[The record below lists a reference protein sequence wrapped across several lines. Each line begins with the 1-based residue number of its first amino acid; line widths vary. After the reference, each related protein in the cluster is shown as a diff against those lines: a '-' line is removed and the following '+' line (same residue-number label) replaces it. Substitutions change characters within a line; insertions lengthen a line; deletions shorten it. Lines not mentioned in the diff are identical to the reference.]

1 MHRGVQRMPPSITTT
16 REGNMQAVHESEYA
30 TEVLTAAEAAQM

>member
-1 MHRGVQRMPPSITTT
+1 MERRGAQRTPPSTTTT

-30 TEVLTAAEAAQM
+30 TEVTSNEN